1 MSLKELVE
9 VMVKALVDDP
19 EAIEV
24 KETKGSQSS
33 MMEIRVSPGDL
44 GKIIGR
50 HGYNIN
56 AIRIITGAAAAKEK
70 KKVVVDLIDVW
81 KKDGE
86 QR

>member
-1 MSLKELVE
+1 MSLRELVE

-33 MMEIRVSPGDL
+33 MMEIRVSPEDL

-50 HGYNIN
+50 HGNNIS
-56 AIRIITGAAAAKEK
+56 AIRTITGAAAAKEK
-70 KKVVVDLIDVW
+70 KRVVVDIVDVW
-81 KKDGE
+81 KKNDEPG
-86 QR
+86 

>member
-1 MSLKELVE
+1 MQLKELVE
-9 VMVKALVDDP
+9 VIVKALIDNP

-33 MMEIRVSPGDL
+33 MIEIRVSPGDL

-56 AIRIITGAAAAKEK
+56 AIRTITGAAAAKEK
-70 KKVVVDLIDVW
+70 KRVVVDIVDVW
-81 KKDGE
+81 KKDGDPG
-86 QR
+86 